1 VKVSDRVS
9 GFLLVALGALTCY
22 AASLLPTI
30 AGQQIGPQVF
40 PTVIGVA
47 LIACGVMI
55 MIGVGSGFE
64 DEEKLIVSEAGDL
77 AKHQEAESLADRIG
91 VLFAGG
97 WKVVMPPLA
106 LFFYFLVSE
115 KLGFWISAFLIIFT
129 LSQTMGAKLR
139 WAIIVSLI
147 APALIHLIFY
157 KLLRVPL
164 PAGLL
169 PFPWV

>member
-106 LFFYFLVSE
+106 LFFYFIANDGCKASLGDHRESYRSRFDPLDFLQIVKSSFACWLTAVSM
-115 KLGFWISAFLIIFT
+115 G
-129 LSQTMGAKLR
+129 LSD
-139 WAIIVSLI
+139 V
-147 APALIHLIFY
+147 
-157 KLLRVPL
+157 
-164 PAGLL
+164 
-169 PFPWV
+169 

>member
-1 VKVSDRVS
+1 MKVSDRVS

-77 AKHQEAESLADRIG
+77 AKHQEAQSLADRIG

-139 WAIIVSLI
+139 WSIIVSLI